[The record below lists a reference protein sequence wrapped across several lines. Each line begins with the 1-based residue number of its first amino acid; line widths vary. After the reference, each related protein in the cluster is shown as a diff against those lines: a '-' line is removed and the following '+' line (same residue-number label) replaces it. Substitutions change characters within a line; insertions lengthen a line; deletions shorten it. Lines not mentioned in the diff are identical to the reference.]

1 MQKTTTYLLFVGEQ
15 NGKAEEAISLYTSLF
30 RNSEV
35 KHMEYFK
42 AGEPG
47 GEEGTVKQAIFTLDG
62 QEYRAMDGGAGHQFS
77 FTPAVSVFVNC
88 ESEEEIDRLWQK
100 LLEGGSALMP
110 LGDYGFSKK
119 FGWLNDKYGMS
130 WQLNLEV

>member
-15 NGKAEEAISLYTSLF
+15 SGKAEEAINLYTSLF
-30 RNSEV
+30 MNSGI

-42 AGEPG
+42 AGEPA

-77 FTPAVSVFVNC
+77 FTPAVSIFVTC
-88 ESEEEIDRLWQK
+88 ESEEEIDTHYQK

-110 LGDYGFSKK
+110 IGEYGFSKK

-130 WQLNLEV
+130 WQLNLEA

>member
-15 NGKAEEAISLYTSLF
+15 SGKAEEAINLYTSLF
-30 RNSEV
+30 TESEV
-35 KHMEYFK
+35 KHVEYFK
-42 AGEPG
+42 AGEPA
-47 GEEGTVKQAIFTLDG
+47 GEEGTVKQAIFTLAG

-77 FTPAVSVFVNC
+77 FTPAVSIFVTC
-88 ESEEEIDRLWQK
+88 ESEEEIDMLYQR

-110 LGDYGFSKK
+110 LGDYGFSRK
-119 FGWLNDKYGMS
+119 FGWLNDRYGVS

>member
-15 NGKAEEAISLYTSLF
+15 NGKAEEAINLYTSLF
-30 RNSEV
+30 RNSGV
-35 KHMEYFK
+35 KHIEYFK
-42 AGEPG
+42 EGEPG
-47 GEEGTVKQAIFTLDG
+47 GEEGTVKQAVFTLDG
-62 QEYRAMDGGAGHQFS
+62 QEYRAMDGGVGHQFS

-88 ESEEEIDRLWQK
+88 ESEEEIDTLWQK

>member
-15 NGKAEEAISLYTSLF
+15 NGKAEEAINLYTSLF
-30 RNSEV
+30 RNSGV

-47 GEEGTVKQAIFTLDG
+47 GEEGNVKQAIFTLDG
-62 QEYRAMDGGAGHQFS
+62 QEYRAMDGGVGHQFS
-77 FTPAVSVFVNC
+77 FTPVVSVFVTC
-88 ESEEEIDRLWQK
+88 ESEEEIDTLWQK